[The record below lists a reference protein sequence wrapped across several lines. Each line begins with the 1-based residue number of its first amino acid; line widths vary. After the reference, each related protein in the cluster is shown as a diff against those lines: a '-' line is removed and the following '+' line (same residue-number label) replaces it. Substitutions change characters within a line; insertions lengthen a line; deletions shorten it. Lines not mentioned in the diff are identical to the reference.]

1 MKDIKTLLLVLS
13 IVLSMGSCSKESAPN
28 PQFHSPASFFMPAD
42 TATDATSVMRRE
54 FYKNSGSY
62 LLFTDTIQN
71 KYVGTDINGDAVYS
85 VETLDLGYSVGFS
98 GTSTNKYSF
107 TYLTNYEQQKQMT
120 DYLNEY
126 VLYHFTGKVKPFSY
140 FLCDKINIKYVNGSN
155 ASPYASSGQRG
166 VAIATNYLLKK
177 SRTDAQKKNYANTIL
192 NIVITQLAS
201 NFSDYFTGFYTYSSA
216 YYGVFWTS
224 YGSDRES
231 TLAKLGFI
239 GIGTYTTSTPSQ
251 ENDLEQYSLATLQYS
266 QDAWEKKYADY
277 PVVIKKYKLVRSVLT
292 ELGFVYDN

>member
-62 LLFTDTIQN
+62 LL
-71 KYVGTDINGDAVYS
+71 
-85 VETLDLGYSVGFS
+85 GFS